1 MGTLRV
7 HKEKTEGGKGGVDFT
22 PYYFLNVFLPI
33 FWFAYLGVA
42 ATYVFATFWL
52 SPLLNTELWVP
63 IIFYSLSTAFLA
75 LTISCTIMGVMFR
88 EHDLVRA
95 EEIIKIPM
103 IVAAS
108 VLVIRFALP
117 VITTIQQMLAVN

>member
-1 MGTLRV
+1 MSTLRV
-7 HKEKTEGGKGGVDFT
+7 HKERGEGENGGLDFT

-42 ATYVFATFWL
+42 ATYVFVTFWL
-52 SPLLNTELWVP
+52 SPVLNPDLWIP
-63 IIFYSLSTAFLA
+63 IIYYSLSTAFLA
-75 LTISCTIMGVMFR
+75 LTIACTIMAVMMGGYDVR
-88 EHDLVRA
+88 RA

-117 VITTIQQMLAVN
+117 VITTIQQMLAIN

>member
-1 MGTLRV
+1 MSTSHGHR
-7 HKEKTEGGKGGVDFT
+7 EKVEGGKGGIDFT

-42 ATYVFATFWL
+42 ATYVFTTFWL
-52 SPLLNTELWVP
+52 SPLLNTDLWVP
-63 IIFYSLSTAFLA
+63 IIFYSLSTAFVA

-88 EHDLVRA
+88 EYDAVRA